1 MKTVARTFAIATSL
15 ACLLLLAGCSEGA
28 DTSIPTS
35 TPGGPLGG
43 TVTLG
48 ASSFQQ
54 TSISLSA
61 GHALR
66 LVDPAATGGTHM
78 LCLGKDGQCEA
89 SPQGPDAL
97 HGPGLRIAPGETKEI
112 TFPSPGQYQV
122 TCTIHPSMNLTI
134 SVLGTG

>member
-1 MKTVARTFAIATSL
+1 MKTWARTVTIATSL
-15 ACLLLLAGCSEGA
+15 ACLLLLAGCSGGA
-28 DTSIPTS
+28 DAS
-35 TPGGPLGG
+35 TPTATPSGPVGG

-54 TSISLSA
+54 TAISLSA
-61 GHALR
+61 GQALR
-66 LVDPAATGGTHM
+66 LVDPAGTGGTHV
-78 LCLGKDGQCEA
+78 LCLGTDGQCDA

-97 HGPGLRIAPGETKEI
+97 HGPGLRIAPGDTKEI
-112 TFPSPGQYQV
+112 SFLSPGQYQV